1 MFRRTPSVIVS
12 GRSRQANSEPAR
24 HASTAEQANKQNN
37 QTDVNTDERSAEI
50 EEASVGLEG
59 SVLAQKATKFSKW
72 QIDGIREYR
81 RVGLTLRETAKQLRL
96 PPSTIYPYFKA
107 APGPVVIEKD
117 SPGPSKLGQA
127 SVVPLDNNG
136 KERGTSVVV
145 TQDVTELNR
154 RMGHSRLRQLQ
165 ARTMVALK

>member
-1 MFRRTPSVIVS
+1 MRKTGEEELV
-12 GRSRQANSEPAR
+12 
-24 HASTAEQANKQNN
+24 TEQETKQNN
-37 QTDVNTDERSAEI
+37 RTDVNPDERTAEI
-50 EEASVGLEG
+50 EEASVGLDA
-59 SVLAQKATKFSKW
+59 SVLAQKTTKLSKW

-117 SPGPSKLGQA
+117 SSGPSKLGQA

>member
-1 MFRRTPSVIVS
+1 
-12 GRSRQANSEPAR
+12 
-24 HASTAEQANKQNN
+24 
-37 QTDVNTDERSAEI
+37 VNPDERTAEI
-50 EEASVGLEG
+50 EEASVGLDA
-59 SVLAQKATKFSKW
+59 SVLAQKTTKLSKW

-107 APGPVVIEKD
+107 APGPLVIEKD

-154 RMGHSRLRQLQ
+154 SMGHSRLRQLQ